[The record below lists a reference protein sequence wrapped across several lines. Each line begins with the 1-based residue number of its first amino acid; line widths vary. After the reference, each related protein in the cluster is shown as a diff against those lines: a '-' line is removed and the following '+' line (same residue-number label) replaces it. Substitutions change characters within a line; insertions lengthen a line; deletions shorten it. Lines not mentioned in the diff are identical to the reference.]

1 MPLTKDL
8 SDGCKKTDGPTG
20 RPLYP
25 IPAAVRVRRQFPFL
39 LRGLPRRRVV
49 VLTEQIGGCAAICG
63 LRRRAEARRC
73 FGAFLL
79 RIPGPQR
86 EEVPGGDIFST
97 AVRQGLQDDRGMN
110 FLN

>member
-1 MPLTKDL
+1 M
-8 SDGCKKTDGPTG
+8 
-20 RPLYP
+20 
-25 IPAAVRVRRQFPFL
+25 
-39 LRGLPRRRVV
+39 RRRRRYPGGRGPFRYSRRR
-49 VLTEQIGGCAAICG
+49 TEQIGGCAAICG